1 MAIEGTGARAM
12 APDATIAD
20 EHAMIE
26 AADELMASAIKWRP
40 SSGDFTGLTPDMIIL
55 MVRRQLNTMD
65 DQIKGSINEIE
76 THRAE
81 AENIGEQIL
90 AFQELE
96 RWINDHGDMVDGGEI
111 DLTQIDD
118 DGGTEL
124 RSRLGISDDAGED
137 AATAAFRDALNAAPY
152 SLGIEPGATRIEMSV
167 IKQNIDEL
175 KETQRTMNSGTEM
188 TMMRLQ
194 SAMQQRT
201 QILQLGSNMLSAQDQ
216 ANDTIIGNLR

>member
-1 MAIEGTGARAM
+1 MAIEPTGARAM
-12 APDATIAD
+12 APDTTIAD
-20 EHAMIE
+20 EHASAT
-26 AADELMASAIKWRP
+26 AADEAMASAILWRP

-76 THRAE
+76 NHRAE

-111 DLTQIDD
+111 DLTEID
-118 DGGTEL
+118 DGGGAEL
-124 RSRLGISDDAGED
+124 RRRFGISDDAEEGP
-137 AATAAFRDALNAAPY
+137 ATAAFREALNAEPY
-152 SLGIEPGATRIEMSV
+152 SLGIEPGANKIEMSV
-167 IKQNIDEL
+167 IKQKLDEL
-175 KETQRTMNSGTEM
+175 KEDQRTINSGTEM